1 MIKKIFKYITRK
13 NRRGYALYDS
23 RNMFYQ
29 VYLYFVNKSSTKH
42 LSQTKKIKN
51 SFNGERCFILF
62 TGTSTKDF
70 NFDII
75 KGEFVLGSGM
85 SFIHKDF
92 EKCNVVSYFNPGPW
106 EPRSLMTLD
115 FLYSSIYKKTKDGCH
130 IIADAT
136 AYPYRE
142 EIRAYRESDTYFI
155 ASDGNYLSSKD
166 INSELHE
173 LNNIQEGSLSLG
185 LGIANYLG
193 FKEIY
198 LLGQDYLTDPV
209 IYGHFYDGFHE
220 IGNPADYQSY
230 RERSAMMIEHLKK
243 NGSRVINVVK
253 DKNQK
258 SAIDS
263 ITFKELE
270 YLLG

>member
-1 MIKKIFKYITRK
+1 MIKKIFKYLTRK
-13 NRRGYALYDS
+13 NRRGYAIYDS

-29 VYLYFVNKSSTKH
+29 VYLYFLHKSSSKN
-42 LSQTKKIKN
+42 LSRNEKIKN
-51 SFNGERCFILF
+51 SYRGKRCFIFF

-75 KGEFVLGSGM
+75 KGEFVVGSGM

-92 EKCNVVSYFNPGPW
+92 EKCNVISYFNPGPW

-115 FLYSSIYKKTKDGCH
+115 FLYSSIYKKTKNGCH
-130 IIADAT
+130 IMLDAT

-142 EIRAYRESDTYFI
+142 EIRSYRDVDTYFI

-166 INSELHE
+166 IKSELHE
-173 LNNIQEGSLSLG
+173 LNNIQDGSLSLG

-193 FKEIY
+193 FNEIY
-198 LLGQDYLTDPV
+198 LLGQDYMSDPA
-209 IYGHFYDGFHE
+209 IYGHFYDGFYD
-220 IGNPADYQSY
+220 IGNPNDYQSY
-230 RERSAMMIEHLKK
+230 RERGALMIEHLKK
-243 NGSRVINVVK
+243 NGARVINVVK
-253 DKNQK
+253 DNNQK